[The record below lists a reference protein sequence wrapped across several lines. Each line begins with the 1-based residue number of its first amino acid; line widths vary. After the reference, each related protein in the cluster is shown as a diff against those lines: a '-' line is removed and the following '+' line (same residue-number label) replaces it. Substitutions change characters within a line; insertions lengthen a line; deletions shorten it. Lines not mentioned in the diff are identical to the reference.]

1 MNEWRAFMTKWYP
14 EGDQTDAATVFGYGV
29 AQGLVQALTQCGDEM
44 TRANLM
50 KQLAAMDME
59 IGIHL
64 PGILQ
69 TSPTDFSPLE
79 QLQLMKFKGEL
90 WELFGP
96 LMDGGSPPS

>member
-1 MNEWRAFMTKWYP
+1 MTKWYP

-50 KQLAAMDME
+50 KQLANMDME
-59 IGIHL
+59 IGIYL
-64 PGILQ
+64 PGIRVK
-69 TSPTDFSPLE
+69 TTATDWSPLE
-79 QLQLMKFKGEL
+79 QLQLMKFKGEV

-96 LMDGGSPPS
+96 LMDGGASPS